1 MGTQLILG
9 SSSERRKAVLENFR
23 LPFICVSPN
32 FDERSIVYSGDPF
45 EYTRELAWNKANA
58 IRSRGFSDAL
68 IISAD
73 TVVVHKG
80 EVFNKPE
87 SEEHAVEMLRAL
99 SGSSHSVITTL
110 VLMHNEKV
118 VSAADT
124 TLVSF
129 IDIPS
134 QHLKTYVRA
143 FSSLKR
149 CGGYCVQDGGGLII
163 KQIEGCV
170 YNIQGLPIKTLNQLL
185 MEFNISLWDYLA

>member
-1 MGTQLILG
+1 
-9 SSSERRKAVLENFR
+9 
-23 LPFICVSPN
+23 
-32 FDERSIVYSGDPF
+32 
-45 EYTRELAWNKANA
+45 
-58 IRSRGFSDAL
+58 
-68 IISAD
+68 
-73 TVVVHKG
+73 
-80 EVFNKPE
+80 
-87 SEEHAVEMLRAL
+87 MLRAL

>member
-1 MGTQLILG
+1 MEARLVLG
-9 SSSERRKAVLENFR
+9 SSSERRKAVLESFR
-23 LPFICVSPN
+23 IPFICVSPD

-45 EYTRELAWNKANA
+45 EYTKELAWNKANVV
-58 IRSRGFSDAL
+58 RSQGFSDGL
-68 IISAD
+68 IITAD
-73 TVVVHKG
+73 TVVVYKG

-87 SEEHAVEMLRAL
+87 SEEHAVEMLRTL

-110 VLMHNEKV
+110 VLMQNEKV
-118 VSAADT
+118 LSASENT
-124 TLVSF
+124 QVSF
-129 IDIPS
+129 IDIPP
-134 QHLKTYVRA
+134 QHLKTYVRS

-185 MEFNISLWDYLA
+185 MEFNISLWDYLV